1 MNTIDINEDGNVGIG
16 DTKMKTQEEIAVEM
30 MKITLEALRDW
41 AGGGASVTQESLEE
55 IHSICSKAVD
65 RYAEANQQNG
75 DTK

>member
-1 MNTIDINEDGNVGIG
+1 MEGGIV
-16 DTKMKTQEEIAVEM
+16 MKTQEEIAVEM

-65 RYAEANQQNG
+65 RYAEA
-75 DTK
+75 KA

>member
-1 MNTIDINEDGNVGIG
+1 MKYLLKQNG
-16 DTKMKTQEEIAVEM
+16 DTKMKAQEEIAVEM

-65 RYAEANQQNG
+65 RYAEA
-75 DTK
+75 KA